1 MFASVESAL
10 ASRSP
15 DRTFAR
21 RKRSQLHPKR
31 KSRLV
36 VGYKSHGSQSSRPR
50 SFLPSSI
57 IHPPPHSHTIAPPHN
72 NNHNPPPSSLDINFD
87 RPVDVQRVQRHLWY
101 RYLGFTRNR
110 CAPSCLWAST
120 FSGCDAKPTPH
131 PSTSPPRYQL
141 HDGFLQQTIYCLGR
155 STKIIQGEHDHHLEV
170 VAQGST
176 KF

>member
-1 MFASVESAL
+1 VFASVESAL
-10 ASRSP
+10 GIFSL
-15 DRTFAR
+15 
-21 RKRSQLHPKR
+21 SQLRNGRTR
-31 KSRLV
+31 KDTGGRLQ
-36 VGYKSHGSQSSRPR
+36 KPWLAIISPSI
-50 SFLPSSI
+50 LSSI

-72 NNHNPPPSSLDINFD
+72 NNPPPSSLDINFD

-120 FSGCDAKPTPH
+120 FSGCDAKPTLH
-131 PSTSPPRYQL
+131 PSISPPRHQL
-141 HDGFLQQTIYCLGR
+141 HDGFLQQTIHRLGC